1 MNKINY
7 SKELDKLIEANV
19 KEEKVPSLLLH
30 SCCAPCSS
38 YVLKFL
44 SDFFRITLL
53 YYNPNIFPEE
63 EYVKRVRE
71 QERLINELPVKNP
84 VTFIEGRY
92 EPKEFFDRVRGL
104 ENEPEG
110 GARCRKCFEFNLRR
124 TAEMAAE
131 SGRAFATTLTV
142 SPRKSSKV
150 LFEIGSQWEDFEKI
164 DFKKKDGYLTGV
176 RFAAEQG
183 YYRQNYCGCEFSR
196 RQAENFRQNK
206 KSES

>member
-7 SKELDKLIEANV
+7 SKELDKLIDANV

-44 SDFFRITLL
+44 SEYFQITLL

-71 QERLINELPVKNP
+71 QERLINEMPVKNP

-110 GARCRKCFEFNLRR
+110 GLRCMECYKLRMR
-124 TAEMAAE
+124 EAAE
-131 SGRAFATTLTV
+131 YAREGGFDYFTTTLSI
-142 SPRKSSKV
+142 SPLKNAQKIN
-150 LFEIGSQWEDFEKI
+150 EIGEALEQEYGIKHLPS
-164 DFKKKDGYLTGV
+164 DFKKKNGYKQSVELS
-176 RFAAEQG
+176 AEYG
-183 YYRQNYCGCEFSR
+183 LYRQNFCGCIYSK
-196 RQAENFRQNK
+196 QSVK
-206 KSES
+206 KGE